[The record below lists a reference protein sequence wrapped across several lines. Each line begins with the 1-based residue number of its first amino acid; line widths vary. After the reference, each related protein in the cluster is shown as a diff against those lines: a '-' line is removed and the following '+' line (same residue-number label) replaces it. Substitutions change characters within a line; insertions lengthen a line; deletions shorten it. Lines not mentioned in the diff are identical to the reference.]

1 MSKTPYELIGQKALY
16 QMIDH
21 FYQLVEKDSCIN
33 HLFPGDFKE
42 TSRKQKQFL
51 TQFLGGP
58 DLYTQ
63 EHGHPML
70 KRRHMEFTISEY
82 ERDAWLENMHT
93 AIQHAQLTAGVGDY
107 LFERLRLT
115 ANHMVN
121 S

>member
-1 MSKTPYELIGQKALY
+1 
-16 QMIDH
+16 MIDH
-21 FYQLVEKDSCIN
+21 FYQLVEKDSRIN

-82 ERDAWLENMHT
+82 ERDAWREYAYCYST
-93 AIQHAQLTAGVGDY
+93 RQTSCGCRRY